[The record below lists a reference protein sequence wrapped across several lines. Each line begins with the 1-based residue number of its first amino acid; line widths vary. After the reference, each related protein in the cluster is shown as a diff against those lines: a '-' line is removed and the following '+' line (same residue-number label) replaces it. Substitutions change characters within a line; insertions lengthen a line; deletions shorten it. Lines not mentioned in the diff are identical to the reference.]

1 MPARRPGRKAALAML
16 DCIPSGRRRAG
27 HDRGRSTTMTMFTGT
42 RRGLLIV
49 GALTAFATTAP
60 AAAQEVH
67 VLNWEGWGT
76 NQPFAIE
83 AFEAATGVKVVHDY
97 FTSFPEMF
105 TRMRTNPGYYDV
117 VVINSSYTGAAID
130 EGLVEPIDTARL
142 KNYESLFP
150 ALRDAAD
157 FHRDGN
163 TYGVAWVWGAT
174 SVSYDTNNVT
184 PAPTSVQVFWD
195 PARAGRVCW
204 HDSPEDSVRM
214 AAIAT
219 GQDPENITNTNA
231 VRDKL
236 RALKGQIKTF
246 WASED
251 EWLKLVAG
259 GQCDVSLIWTDSTEK
274 AKELHGQPITFF
286 IPEEGALGWRDGLSI
301 PTGAPN
307 KDAALAFIDF
317 MTSAEFYGGWAK
329 AGGAPVTASS
339 TAINEL
345 SADSLTRQVLTDPAN
360 LERLKFQQP
369 LTEEERQAWLELWEE
384 TKAFYA
390 E

>member
-1 MPARRPGRKAALAML
+1 MTDCHGLALRILRA
-16 DCIPSGRRRAG
+16 SGIAG
-27 HDRGRSTTMTMFTGT
+27 V
-42 RRGLLIV
+42 L
-49 GALTAFATTAP
+49 ATASFATGAT
-60 AAAQEVH
+60 AQEVH

-83 AFEAATGVKVVHDY
+83 AFEGATGVKVVHDY

-105 TRMRTNPGYYDV
+105 TKLRTSPGYYDV

-130 EGLVEPIDTARL
+130 EGLIEPIDTSKL
-142 KNYESLFP
+142 ENYATLFP
-150 ALRDAAD
+150 ELRDAPD

-174 SVSYDTNNVT
+174 SVSYNTEAISA
-184 PAPTSVQVFWD
+184 APSSVQVFWD
-195 PARAGRVCW
+195 PAHAGRVCW

-219 GQDPENITNTNA
+219 GQDPENVTDMAA

-251 EWLKLVAG
+251 EWLKLIAG

-307 KDAALAFIDF
+307 PDAALKFIDS
-317 MTSAEFYGGWAK
+317 MTSAAFYGGWAE
-329 AGGAPVTASS
+329 AGGAPVAASG
-339 TAINEL
+339 AAVDAL
-345 SADSLTRQVLTDPAN
+345 AAGSLTRQVLTTPEN
-360 LERLKFQQP
+360 LARLKFQQP

-384 TKAFYA
+384 TKAYYA